1 MDPKQTIK
9 KNIERRSKFVDV
21 VPLHKNVP
29 IPTWIELSLIDVC
42 NRKCSFCPKADDKVA
57 PDTFQKMTRKIIDE
71 IHDQLLE
78 IHFTGTISLCGYG
91 EPLLHKDI
99 TYIVKKL
106 SNVSNV
112 EIITNGDVLSS
123 KRLQDLYLAN
133 ASKVLVSMYDG
144 PEQIEKFEKMKKN
157 ANVPEDLLI
166 LRDRWYDKYNDFGVK
181 LTNRAGTINTGI
193 QEKVDKNKTC
203 FYPTY
208 QCLID
213 WNGNVYLCPQD
224 WQRKV
229 SSSFNNGSRD
239 GKQIFSSFKYTKKPK
254 KNLKKNISIY
264 SKFDLG
270 FTQLDSYTETG
281 SSELIHYNNQYIK
294 QATLGIGSNV
304 SKVIDFK
311 DGFFIPFVNFEA
323 GGNIANISDAESSY
337 TTSSSVSSYKIKND
351 NTSFCKL
358 NIGFEA
364 DLYDNWEIKFSYD
377 YYEEMTSENNR
388 ENQIQFTVVKKL
400 MN

>member
-1 MDPKQTIK
+1 MLDEKEWIDFLIGLGK
-9 KNIERRSKFVDV
+9 IEFD
-21 VPLHKNVP
+21 
-29 IPTWIELSLIDVC
+29 ID
-42 NRKCSFCPKADDKVA
+42 
-57 PDTFQKMTRKIIDE
+57 
-71 IHDQLLE
+71 
-78 IHFTGTISLCGYG
+78 
-91 EPLLHKDI
+91 
-99 TYIVKKL
+99 
-106 SNVSNV
+106 
-112 EIITNGDVLSS
+112 
-123 KRLQDLYLAN
+123 
-133 ASKVLVSMYDG
+133 
-144 PEQIEKFEKMKKN
+144 
-157 ANVPEDLLI
+157 
-166 LRDRWYDKYNDFGVK
+166 
-181 LTNRAGTINTGI
+181 
-193 QEKVDKNKTC
+193 
-203 FYPTY
+203 
-208 QCLID
+208 
-213 WNGNVYLCPQD
+213 
-224 WQRKV
+224 RKV

-270 FTQLDSYTETG
+270 FTQLNSYTETG
-281 SSELIHYNNQYIK
+281 SSELIYYNKQYIK

-304 SKVIDFK
+304 SKFVDFK

-358 NIGFEA
+358 NIGFES

-388 ENQIQFTVVKKL
+388 ENQIQFTVAKKL